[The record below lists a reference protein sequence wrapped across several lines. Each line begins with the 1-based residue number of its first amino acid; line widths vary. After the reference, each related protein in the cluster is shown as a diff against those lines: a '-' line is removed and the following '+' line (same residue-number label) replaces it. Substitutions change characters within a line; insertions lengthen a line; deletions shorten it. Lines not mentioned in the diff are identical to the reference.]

1 MIKTTQS
8 LKPILKVILI
18 AVKTIMKSRIPVKI
32 VIFVLWGWVNDGD
45 MDILNQIDQ
54 NYTIS
59 QDMKVIIISC

>member
-1 MIKTTQS
+1 
-8 LKPILKVILI
+8 
-18 AVKTIMKSRIPVKI
+18 MKSRIPVKI